1 MSTPSDIKE
10 LTSRDLNSKRIIIGQ
25 IAKETHHYDEIVGGD
40 DVEYEFVNYSFD
52 LDLSDNTISVDS
64 ADEERTIDNVKLEGL
79 EKTVGSD
86 FSPLK

>member
-1 MSTPSDIKE
+1 M
-10 LTSRDLNSKRIIIGQ
+10 
-25 IAKETHHYDEIVGGD
+25 
-40 DVEYEFVNYSFD
+40 EYEFVNYSFD